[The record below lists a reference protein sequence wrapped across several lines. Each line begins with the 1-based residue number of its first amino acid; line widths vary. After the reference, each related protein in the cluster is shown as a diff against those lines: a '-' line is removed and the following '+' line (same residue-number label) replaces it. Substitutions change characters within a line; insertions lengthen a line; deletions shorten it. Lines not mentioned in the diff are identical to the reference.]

1 VVVARDITYHKVRRD
16 PSPSRHRLDVY
27 RPRGKGPFPVLL
39 FLHGGAWVCMSKDDV
54 LGVLGYGTVARCLA
68 ERGLVVV
75 LPNYRLSPGVK
86 HPEHIK
92 DVARAFA
99 WTVGNVKKYGGDPG
113 RVFVGG
119 HSAGGHLAALL
130 ATDETYLK
138 AVGRSRKDVRG
149 VVGVS
154 GVYRV
159 DLDLELSVA
168 DPWGYVRLRGRVRPL
183 VLAFGNDPKVA
194 QRASPLT
201 HVGRGL
207 PPFLL
212 INAGLDYPPLKRM
225 TREFA
230 AALKKNGC
238 DVRLRVV
245 PWRTHETLMFDIPR
259 TTAERRTVEAIVEFV
274 RR

>member
-1 VVVARDITYHKVRRD
+1 MNAHRRFAGCLGVVVLLAIPEWLGAAAPAPGPPKLYRVRGARNITYYAPAKD
-16 PSPSRHRLDVY
+16 PDPYRHRLDVY
-27 RPRGKGPFPVLL
+27 RPRGKGPFPVLV
-39 FLHGGAWVCMSKDDV
+39 FVHGGAWMMMSKDDV

-99 WTVGNVKKYGGDPG
+99 WTLENVKKYGGDPG

-130 ATDETYLK
+130 ATDEAYLK
-138 AVGRSRKDVRG
+138 EVGRSRKDVRG

-159 DLDLELSVA
+159 DLDLKLSVA

-183 VLAFGNDPKVA
+183 ALAFGNDPKVA
-194 QRASPLT
+194 HRASPMT

-225 TREFA
+225 AGEFA
-230 AALKKNGC
+230 AALKKSG
-238 DVRLRVV
+238 
-245 PWRTHETLMFDIPR
+245 
-259 TTAERRTVEAIVEFV
+259 
-274 RR
+274 